1 MAEPEEVRDQ
11 LLNELVDELVEDC
24 KSAEDLLG
32 ENGIVKQLTKRVLE
46 RMLQAEMTDHL
57 GYEKDDPAGRGS
69 GNSRNGRTRK
79 TVQTDQSEVTLAVPR
94 DRNAEFEPQIVPKH
108 QRRLKGFD
116 DKVISLYARGM
127 TDREITGHLQEMYG
141 VSVSPELIS
150 NVTDVVIDEVKCWQ
164 TRPLDEVYPIVY
176 LDAIFVKI
184 RDEGTVQ
191 KKAIYLALGI
201 NLEGEKELLGL
212 WISKTEGAKFWLGL
226 LTELQNRGLK
236 DIFIVC
242 VDGLGGF
249 PEAIETVF
257 PKTQVQ
263 LCIVHLVRN
272 SLRFVSWKDRKT
284 VAADLKPIYKAATAE
299 EAESHLEAF
308 EEKWDE
314 TYPSISKSWRKHW
327 ANIIPFFAYP
337 EEIRKVIYTTNA
349 IESMN
354 RSLRK
359 IIKNRGAFPSDEAAT
374 KLMFLALRNISKRWT
389 KPLMNWKAALN
400 RFAIMFEDRAPL
412 L

>member
-1 MAEPEEVRDQ
+1 MANQEEVRED
-11 LLNELVDELVEDC
+11 LLNELIDELVEDC

-32 ENGIVKQLTKRVLE
+32 ENGIVKQLMKRVLE

-79 TVQTDQSEVTLAVPR
+79 TVQTDQSEVTLEVPR

-127 TDREITGHLQEMYG
+127 TDREISGHLQEMYG
-141 VSVSPELIS
+141 VSVSAELIS
-150 NVTDVVIDEVKCWQ
+150 NVTDVVIDEVKGWQ

-212 WISKTEGAKFWLGL
+212 WISKTEGVKFWLGV

-236 DIFIVC
+236 DIFMVFPSRIPRA
-242 VDGLGGF
+242 LGGEEST
-249 PEAIETVF
+249 PLAGVLRGREA
-257 PKTQVQ
+257 P
-263 LCIVHLVRN
+263 
-272 SLRFVSWKDRKT
+272 
-284 VAADLKPIYKAATAE
+284 
-299 EAESHLEAF
+299 
-308 EEKWDE
+308 
-314 TYPSISKSWRKHW
+314 
-327 ANIIPFFAYP
+327 
-337 EEIRKVIYTTNA
+337 
-349 IESMN
+349 
-354 RSLRK
+354 
-359 IIKNRGAFPSDEAAT
+359 
-374 KLMFLALRNISKRWT
+374 
-389 KPLMNWKAALN
+389 
-400 RFAIMFEDRAPL
+400 
-412 L
+412 

>member
-1 MAEPEEVRDQ
+1 MAKQEEVREH
-11 LLNELVDELVEDC
+11 LLNELIDELVEDC

-79 TVQTDQSEVTLAVPR
+79 TVQTDQSEVTLEVPR

-127 TDREITGHLQEMYG
+127 TDREISGHLQEMYG
-141 VSVSPELIS
+141 VSVSAELIS
-150 NVTDVVIDEVKCWQ
+150 NVTDVVIDEVKGWQ

-337 EEIRKVIYTTNA
+337 EDIRKVIYTTNA

-400 RFAIMFEDRAPL
+400 RFAIMFEDRGPL

>member
-1 MAEPEEVRDQ
+1 MAKQEEVREH
-11 LLNELVDELVEDC
+11 LLNELIDELVEDC

-79 TVQTDQSEVTLAVPR
+79 TVQTDQSEVTLEVPR

-127 TDREITGHLQEMYG
+127 TDREISGHLQEMYG
-141 VSVSPELIS
+141 VSVSAELIS
-150 NVTDVVIDEVKCWQ
+150 NVTDVVIDEVKGWQ

-337 EEIRKVIYTTNA
+337 EDIRKVIYTTNA

>member
-1 MAEPEEVRDQ
+1 MPAKSQ
-11 LLNELVDELVEDC
+11 LGHAR
-24 KSAEDLLG
+24 S
-32 ENGIVKQLTKRVLE
+32 
-46 RMLQAEMTDHL
+46 
-57 GYEKDDPAGRGS
+57 AGRGS

-79 TVQTDQSEVTLAVPR
+79 TVQTDQSEVTLEVPR

-127 TDREITGHLQEMYG
+127 TDREISGHLQEMYG
-141 VSVSPELIS
+141 VSVSAELIS
-150 NVTDVVIDEVKCWQ
+150 NVTDVVIDEVKGWQ

-212 WISKTEGAKFWLGL
+212 WISKTEGVKFWLGV

-236 DIFIVC
+236 DIFMVC

-249 PEAIETVF
+249 PEAIETVS

-314 TYPSISKSWRKHW
+314 TYSSISKSWRKHW
-327 ANIIPFFAYP
+327 TNIIPFFAYP
-337 EEIRKVIYTTNA
+337 EDIRKVIYTTNA

-354 RSLRK
+354 RSLGK

>member
-1 MAEPEEVRDQ
+1 MANQEEVRED
-11 LLNELVDELVEDC
+11 LLNELIDELVEDC

-57 GYEKDDPAGRGS
+57 GYEKDDPAGRDS

-79 TVQTDQSEVTLAVPR
+79 TVQTDQSEVTLEVPR

-127 TDREITGHLQEMYG
+127 TDREISGHLQEMYG
-141 VSVSPELIS
+141 VSVSAELIS
-150 NVTDVVIDEVKCWQ
+150 NVTDVVIDEVKGWQ

-212 WISKTEGAKFWLGL
+212 WISKTEGVKFWLGV
-226 LTELQNRGLK
+226 LTELQNLGLK

-284 VAADLKPIYKAATAE
+284 VAADLKPIYKAATPE

-327 ANIIPFFAYP
+327 TNIIPFFAYP
-337 EEIRKVIYTTNA
+337 EDIRKVIYTTNA

-389 KPLMNWKAALN
+389 KTLMNWKAALN